1 MPATGEVTM
10 SVDRAVQRELRFFRA
25 YGAVSAAALIVL
37 SIAAFRG
44 STAGNTGPARFDE
57 IDVHRINIVEP
68 DGKVRMIISDK
79 AHSAGPIDHGKP
91 FGYPGGTRPGII
103 FFNDEESEDGG
114 LVYDGQK
121 ANGQVAASAQ
131 LSFDQYGQD
140 QFIYLQY
147 AEERGQRSAGL
158 YVDDNAE
165 VPNLPD
171 MVRGIYALPAG
182 PARDSARRAFAKGT
196 YNGLP
201 LYAHRVFIGR
211 DPVQNAIVRLDD
223 RQGRTRLRILVDS
236 LGSAR
241 IEFLD
246 DQGRVVRAL

>member
-1 MPATGEVTM
+1 M
-10 SVDRAVQRELRFFRA
+10 SVDRSLQRELRFFRA
-25 YGAVSAAALIVL
+25 YAACSAAALIVL

-44 STAGNTGPARFDE
+44 NAGPARFDE

-68 DGKVRMIISDK
+68 DGKVRMVISDK
-79 AHSAGPIDHGKP
+79 ARSTGPIDHGKP

-114 LVYDGQK
+114 LIFEGQK
-121 ANGQVAASAQ
+121 VNGQTTASAQ

-147 AEERGQRSAGL
+147 NEEQGHRSAGL

-165 VPNLPD
+165 VPNLPE

-182 PARDSARRAFAKGT
+182 PVRDSARHAFAKGT

-223 RQGRTRLRILVDS
+223 REGKTRLRILVDS

-246 DQGRVVRAL
+246 DQGRVVRVL

>member
-1 MPATGEVTM
+1 MP
-10 SVDRAVQRELRFFRA
+10 VDRALQRELRFLRA
-25 YGAVSAAALIVL
+25 YAALSAAALIVL

-44 STAGNTGPARFDE
+44 NTGSARFDE

-79 AHSAGPIDHGKP
+79 AHSTGPIDHGKP
-91 FGYPGGTRPGII
+91 FGGPGGMRPGII

-114 LVYDGQK
+114 LVYEGQK
-121 ANGQVAASAQ
+121 VNGQVAANAQ

-140 QFIYLQY
+140 QFVYLQY
-147 AEERGQRSAGL
+147 AEERGYRSAGL
-158 YVDDNAE
+158 YVDDHAE
-165 VPNLPD
+165 VPDLADTLRAVYSLPQ
-171 MVRGIYALPAG
+171 GA
-182 PARDSARRAFAKGT
+182 ARDSARRALDKRT

-201 LYAHRVFIGR
+201 MDAHRVFIGR
-211 DPVQNAIVRLDD
+211 DHTQSAIVRLSDL
-223 RQGRTRLRILVDS
+223 QGRTRLRILVDS

-246 DQGRVVRAL
+246 DQGRVIRAL